1 MEPVNKAY
9 SEASKHVQSFYVD
22 QYRLPYIM
30 AAANGILGLAGLLK
44 GSKISFFVASCIAGG
59 YGIAG
64 YNIQRGNYE
73 LGHELGFSVSIA
85 LFTLMSIRTLNKLTA
100 RRISPIP
107 LSLSITSGVSIFFH
121 YKGLKSIR
129 H

>member
-44 GSKISFFVASCIAGG
+44 GSKISFFVGTEIRSQTI
-59 YGIAG
+59 Y
-64 YNIQRGNYE
+64 
-73 LGHELGFSVSIA
+73 
-85 LFTLMSIRTLNKLTA
+85 LMFKN
-100 RRISPIP
+100 
-107 LSLSITSGVSIFFH
+107 F
-121 YKGLKSIR
+121 
-129 H
+129 